1 MNCIIFSLLI
11 LSGECLKKNKKKMD
25 IGCTSLG
32 GRMTNKDAFR
42 CSGRLGGGVP
52 AQGGVCPG
60 VSAWGV
66 SDQGDVCQ
74 PPPAPVNRMTD
85 RQV

>member
-11 LSGECLKKNKKKMD
+11 LSGECLKKQTKKMD

-42 CSGRLGGGVP
+42 CSGRLGGGGEVP
-52 AQGGVCPG
+52 ARGGVCPG
-60 VSAWGV
+60 GVCLGGV

-74 PPPAPVNRMTD
+74 PPAPREQND
-85 RQV
+85 